1 MNTQLDFFTAN
12 PVISKPRCS
21 DITGLTYVPN
31 YIDAEYEEKLIKI
44 IDEQI
49 WLSDLKRRVQ
59 HYGYK
64 YEYKTRRINL
74 SMKVGKLPEW
84 LNSIAQRLYAEGYFK
99 EQPDQVIINEYE
111 PGQGIAA
118 HIDCEP
124 CFEDT
129 IVSLSLLSAT
139 TMNFFKENH
148 SIPLVLEARS
158 VVILQGESRYEWKHS
173 IATRQSDKIDNQIIK
188 RKRRVSLTFR
198 KVIYA

>member
-1 MNTQLDFFTAN
+1 MKIQ
-12 PVISKPRCS
+12 
-21 DITGLTYVPN
+21 GLTYLPN
-31 YIDAEYEEKLIKI
+31 YISSEEETQLLEM
-44 IDEQI
+44 IDNQP
-49 WLSDLKRRVQ
+49 WLDDLKRRVQ

-64 YEYKTRRINL
+64 YDYKARRININ
-74 SMKVGKLPEW
+74 MKVGDLPDWLAQIGAKLH
-84 LNSIAQRLYAEGYFK
+84 AEGYFK

-139 TMNFFKENH
+139 TMNFSKENN
-148 SIPLVLEARS
+148 SIPIVLEARS

-198 KVIYA
+198 KVIL